1 MIGSLFVHHIRLGKC
16 SVHLCTIDLLRTLR
30 QQNRAKHQSLDGNI
44 LLVVR
49 STELG
54 SRVLFWAAA
63 KAARRVVNSS
73 VMDSMIDDEWIDEAS
88 SLINTREG
96 L

>member
-1 MIGSLFVHHIRLGKC
+1 M
-16 SVHLCTIDLLRTLR
+16 
-30 QQNRAKHQSLDGNI
+30 DGNI

-73 VMDSMIDDEWIDEAS
+73 VTDSMMDDEYELMKLQA
-88 SLINTREG
+88 
-96 L
+96 